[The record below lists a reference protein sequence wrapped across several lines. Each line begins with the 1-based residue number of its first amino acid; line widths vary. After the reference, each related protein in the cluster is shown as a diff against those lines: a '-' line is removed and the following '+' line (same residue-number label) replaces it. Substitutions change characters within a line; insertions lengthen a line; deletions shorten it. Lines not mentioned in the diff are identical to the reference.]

1 MKKLLFVIPSMAEGG
16 AERVMSI
23 LLNQLNHENTSL
35 NLVLFNK
42 TGTYLNKI
50 PASVKVF
57 DLDKK
62 NAWSFPRLITQ
73 LAGIIRSERPDCVV
87 SFLEYA
93 NIVTLL
99 ARYLVRDTR
108 IRWIISERSLPSRD
122 LAGQRKGKLKFYLHR
137 LLDPQADKIIT
148 MSSQTADEMIRH
160 YHVAPEKT
168 EVIPNPVEIDRLRT
182 LAQEPADHPW
192 FHETI
197 PVLLAMGRL
206 TRAKGFPVLIE
217 AFARVHSQ
225 VPARLMILGDGSMR
239 AELYD
244 QITRLGLADHVWMPG
259 FIANPYPY
267 LSQANIFVLSSLWE
281 GMPNALL
288 EAMALEKPVITTS
301 CNESVNQL
309 IIPGQNGIVI
319 PPNDAIALAESIQ
332 TLLAD
337 KELQNRFAKRNKDQ
351 IRAYDV
357 IPILQQFEK
366 AFYL

>member
-1 MKKLLFVIPSMAEGG
+1 MKKLLFIIPSLAEGG

-23 LLNQLNHENTSL
+23 LLNHLNHENISL

-57 DLDKK
+57 DLAKK
-62 NAWSFPRLITQ
+62 NAWSFPRLVTE

-99 ARYLVRDTR
+99 ARYLVRDSR

-122 LAGQRKGKLKFYLHR
+122 LTGQRKGKLKFYLHR

-160 YHVAPEKT
+160 YHVAPKII

-192 FHETI
+192 LHETI

-206 TRAKGFPVLIE
+206 TSAKGFPVLIE
-217 AFARVHSQ
+217 AFASVHSQ
-225 VPARLMILGDGSMR
+225 VPARLMILGEGSMR

-244 QITRLGLADHVWMPG
+244 QITRLGLTDHVWMPG

-267 LSQANIFVLSSLWE
+267 LSRATLFVLSSLWE
-281 GMPNALL
+281 GLPNALL
-288 EAMALEKPVITTS
+288 EAMALGKPVIATS
-301 CNESVNQL
+301 CNDSVTQL
-309 IIPGQNGIVI
+309 IHTDKNGIII
-319 PPNDAIALAESIQ
+319 PPGNVRSLTEAIQ

-337 KELQNRFAKRNKDQ
+337 TQKQEQFARENIHR
-351 IRAYDV
+351 IRPYDV
-357 IPILQQFEK
+357 NLIMQQFEK
-366 AFYL
+366 AFD